1 MITRAEVLILHQLTF
16 KCKCKRLTLH
26 WSSETEIHL
35 VQAHQRLE
43 LLREELHV
51 LGHGVVAAGGE
62 DTELHQVALRQG
74 IKIVNI

>member
-1 MITRAEVLILHQLTF
+1 MLRFDTTEDS
-16 KCKCKRLTLH
+16 LH

-43 LLREELHV
+43 LFREELHV

-62 DTELHQVALRQG
+62 DTELHQVALRHG
-74 IKIVNI
+74 LKIVNI